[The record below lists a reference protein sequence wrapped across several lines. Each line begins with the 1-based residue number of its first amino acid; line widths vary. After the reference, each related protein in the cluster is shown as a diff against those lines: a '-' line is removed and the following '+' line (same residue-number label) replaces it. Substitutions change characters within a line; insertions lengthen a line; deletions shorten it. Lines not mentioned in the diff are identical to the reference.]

1 MVKFTMAS
9 PGPRHIL
16 YVDDDPDMRML
27 VKNTLE
33 NSNAMRVSVCTSAME
48 ILEDTINSMPDLII
62 LDVVM
67 PVMDGKAIL
76 QEIKGDKRISHI
88 PIIFLTSKSSEKEV
102 QSLINLGAIGVIAK
116 PFELTTLA
124 QQVSALSL
132 GQGDARNLRRLL
144 FSGAADV
151 QLDRQGRILIPQNL
165 REYAGLSDQVIIAG
179 LNTHFEIWSADRW
192 GEVLDTLDV
201 TGSAIAEQLAAL
213 GI

>member
-1 MVKFTMAS
+1 MFLGEYEHNMDDKGRLAVPARFREALGDGIVVTRGFERCLM
-9 PGPRHIL
+9 GFPRARW
-16 YVDDDPDMRML
+16 D
-27 VKNTLE
+27 
-33 NSNAMRVSVCTSAME
+33 
-48 ILEDTINSMPDLII
+48 
-62 LDVVM
+62 
-67 PVMDGKAIL
+67 
-76 QEIKGDKRISHI
+76 Q
-88 PIIFLTSKSSEKEV
+88 
-102 QSLINLGAIGVIAK
+102 
-116 PFELTTLA
+116 LA

-165 REYAGLSDQVIIAG
+165 REYAGLSDQVIVAG

-201 TGSAIAEQLAAL
+201 MGSAIAEQLASL